1 MARSKAGAEDDP
13 PVDDA
18 VHSTAVGE
26 AFDRRSRPGAV
37 GGERDEGAEVSRG
50 IERPPNSV
58 EDAGHMPVGIGV
70 VGLLPQDS
78 VKSRFGELVV
88 AEFGKHAA
96 EPGLGLE
103 MVRIELDRRV
113 VPIP

>member
-1 MARSKAGAEDDP
+1 MARNEAGAEDDP
-13 PVDDA
+13 PADDA

-26 AFDRRSRPGAV
+26 AFDRRPRPGAV

-50 IERPPNSV
+50 IERPPDAV
-58 EDAGHMPVGIGV
+58 EDAGQMPVGVGI

-78 VKSRFGELVV
+78 VESRLGELVV
-88 AEFGKHAA
+88 AEFGEHAA
-96 EPGLGLE
+96 EPGAGLE

-113 VPIP
+113 VPLP